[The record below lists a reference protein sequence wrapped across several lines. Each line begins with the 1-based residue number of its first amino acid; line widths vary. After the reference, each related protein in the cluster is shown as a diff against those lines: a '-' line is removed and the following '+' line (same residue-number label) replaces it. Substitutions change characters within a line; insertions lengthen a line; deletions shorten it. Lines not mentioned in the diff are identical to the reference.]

1 MANEVNTFSK
11 VYFLGIGGIGMSALA
26 RYFLQEGKRVAG
38 YDRGDSDLTKE
49 LVSEGCSIC
58 FLDDPSLIPESFMV
72 KAEVLVVYTPAVKLD
87 NRMLQYFMAHD
98 FTIMKRAEVLG
109 LITQIA
115 KSLCVAGTHGK
126 STTSSLLAHIL
137 SCSSIKFNAF
147 LGAIATNFNSN
158 IVLHKEAEYVVV
170 EADEFDRSFLQL
182 SPFSAIVT
190 SVDPD
195 HLDIYGSKESF
206 LDGFK
211 QFANKIDSNGLLV
224 IKEGLSLQT
233 AARKITYGLFSS
245 TADYTIERLYFEDDV
260 PYCDIRLKDDIWH
273 HIKLGL
279 AGIHN
284 AENALACIALLKELD
299 ILSSEVIKE
308 GLKSFLGLKRRF
320 ETILQTEKI
329 LFLDDY
335 AHHPTEIDAL
345 IASIKM
351 RYPNK
356 KITGVFQPHLYS
368 RTKDFAIDFARSLSA
383 LDEVILLPIYAARE
397 LPIMGISS
405 FWLLNLIDNSNKK
418 LLSIDELFDRVKD
431 FENGIFVT
439 IGAGDIDRIV
449 MPIKEIFINNLS
461 QK

>member
-1 MANEVNTFSK
+1 MHLNNINSIL
-11 VYFLGIGGIGMSALA
+11 FLGIGGIGMSALA
-26 RYFLQEGKRVAG
+26 KYFIAKGINVYG
-38 YDRGDSDLTKE
+38 YDKTPSEMTDALTDLGAKITF
-49 LVSEGCSIC
+49 I
-58 FLDDPSLIPESFMV
+58 DDAKCTENVFD
-72 KAEVLVVYTPAVKLD
+72 LVVYTPAMPKDSFLL
-87 NRMLQYFMAHD
+87 NYYQQS
-98 FTIMKRAEVLG
+98 TIPLIKRSQALG
-109 LITQIA
+109 LITKNSFTIA
-115 KSLCVAGTHGK
+115 VSGSHGK
-126 STTSSLLAHIL
+126 TTVSSMIAFLLKECGID
-137 SCSSIKFNAF
+137 CSAF
-147 LGAIATNFNSN
+147 LGGVSVNFNSN
-158 IVLHKEAEYVVV
+158 YIQGKSDVVVV

>member
-158 IVLHKEAEYVVV
+158 IVLHKESEYVVV